1 MTENSGDKF
10 MPGAYCGLR
19 SGFDRIGTPL
29 SPPHPSWTA
38 SPTKLPE
45 TVRLDLV
52 SAALAEP
59 NPELKRLAEE
69 RLIAAW
75 SETVEAFLDPRS
87 PERQNLDAHLLGS
100 CRLSPE
106 GLSAG
111 LAAVLGG
118 VRESAFRSLLA
129 AAASRGPS
137 SGFVLAIL
145 AGNLPGLA
153 VQPLA
158 AAVALRRPAL
168 LKSPSSEPWFAK
180 AFVEALGQREPAFLK
195 AYSAASWTG
204 GDRSIEGPLFARA
217 GRILAYGDR
226 ATLLDL
232 ARRAPGKL
240 FGYGP
245 KTSLAVV
252 GALGTPGVPGVN
264 GSPTLAEVAAGLA
277 RDIALFDQRGCLSVG
292 AVFTT
297 LPPEELADA
306 LSAQLAILARLWP
319 PGPAEPEALGA
330 VQQLRLDAQMRGL
343 DARFSKLSEGTVII
357 EPEPRFIPSPGLR
370 MIRIHP
376 LDDLSR
382 LPAILTP
389 WAGQL
394 QGVALV
400 GAETEAL
407 QPALA
412 ALGVSRFAPP
422 GELQHPDATWHN
434 GGVHPLDALIG

>member
-1 MTENSGDKF
+1 MQLE
-10 MPGAYCGLR
+10 L
-19 SGFDRIGTPL
+19 L
-29 SPPHPSWTA
+29 SLALAQPHP
-38 SPTKLPE
+38 
-45 TVRLDLV
+45 
-52 SAALAEP
+52 
-59 NPELKRLAEE
+59 ELERLAQD

-75 SETVEAFLDPRS
+75 SDTVEAFLDPKS
-87 PERQNLDAHLLGS
+87 PERRSLDPHLLGS

-106 GLSAG
+106 GLGAG

-118 VRESAFRSLLA
+118 VREPAFRSLLA
-129 AAASRGPS
+129 AAVSRGPS

-168 LKSPSSEPWFAK
+168 LKSPSSEPWFAP
-180 AFVEALGQREPAFLK
+180 AFVEALGRREPAFLE
-195 AYSAASWTG
+195 AYAAATWAG
-204 GDRSIEGPLFARA
+204 GDRSIEAPLFARA

-245 KTSLAVV
+245 KTSFAVV
-252 GALGTPGVPGVN
+252 GALGALGAPGDPEAG
-264 GSPTLAEVAAGLA
+264 GSPALGEVAAGLA
-277 RDIALFDQRGCLSVG
+277 RDIALFDQRGCLSIA

-306 LSAQLAILARLWP
+306 LAAQLALLAQLWP
-319 PGPAEPEALGA
+319 PGPGEPEALGA
-330 VQQLRLDAQMRGL
+330 VQQLRLESEMRGL
-343 DARFSKLSEGTVII
+343 HSRFLHPPEGTVIV
-357 EPEPRFIPSPGLR
+357 EPELRFVPSPGLR
-370 MIRIHP
+370 TVRIHP
-376 LDDLSR
+376 VEDLSR
-382 LPAILTP
+382 LPVILTP

-394 QGVALV
+394 QGAALA
-400 GAETEAL
+400 GANTDAL
-407 QPALA
+407 RPALA

-422 GELQHPDATWHN
+422 GELQHPDTTWHN
-434 GGVHPLDALIG
+434 GGIHPLDALIG